1 MKTTLIA
8 TTLVILAAGATANNC
23 KEGLYYCGQTLLD
36 IGKKSTF
43 KRHSVKVLWENT
55 KEVLYIIGNYQPQ
68 IDQAIFDASQQE
80 IDNGK
85 EDLFFCDGGDNG
97 IINWTT
103 RCSGGCVDAGPGN
116 SDHC

>member
-1 MKTTLIA
+1 MPLPTIA
-8 TTLVILAAGATANNC
+8 KRACTIVGRLSSISVRNPPSSDTALRFYKRILR
-23 KEGLYYCGQTLLD
+23 K
-36 IGKKSTF
+36 
-43 KRHSVKVLWENT
+43 
-55 KEVLYIIGNYQPQ
+55 VLYIIGNYQPQ
-68 IDQAIFDASQQE
+68 IDQAIFDAGQQE